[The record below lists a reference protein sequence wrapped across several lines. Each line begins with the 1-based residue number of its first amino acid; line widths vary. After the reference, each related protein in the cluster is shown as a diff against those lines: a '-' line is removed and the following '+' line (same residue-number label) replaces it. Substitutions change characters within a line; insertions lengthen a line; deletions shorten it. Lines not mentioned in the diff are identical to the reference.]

1 MNYAVSDLP
10 HLVRCAVEA
19 VRSSVPRSSRH
30 ASLRSTDSRRGQRQG
45 ISADTR
51 WGEQD
56 RPVLCIAAHKGSVRA
71 LTALL
76 VGHANHALAD
86 KQGRTAAH
94 DAALYGQ
101 TACLRQLIDAG
112 AEKDAL
118 MTGNFTPLHLA
129 AQGGHPECCSL
140 LLERGSDANARTTEQ
155 GRNAFHL
162 SICWGNLECF
172 ELMLPLITD
181 VDVRAQAGVNA
192 DGSPIIVF
200 NNSPLHIACSFGQE
214 RMVKALLNRGASRTA
229 RDSRQ
234 STPLHHAALSGHLGC
249 VRQLLGKPGA

>member
-1 MNYAVSDLP
+1 L
-10 HLVRCAVEA
+10 
-19 VRSSVPRSSRH
+19 SVVN
-30 ASLRSTDSRRGQRQG
+30 Q
-45 ISADTR
+45 
-51 WGEQD
+51 
-56 RPVLCIAAHKGSVRA
+56 
-71 LTALL
+71 
-76 VGHANHALAD
+76 
-86 KQGRTAAH
+86 
-94 DAALYGQ
+94 
-101 TACLRQLIDAG
+101 
-112 AEKDAL
+112 
-118 MTGNFTPLHLA
+118 
-129 AQGGHPECCSL
+129 
-140 LLERGSDANARTTEQ
+140 Q

-249 VRQLLGKPGA
+249 VRQLLGKPGAYKINPNEVNAANVTGSTPLHFAVKGGHINICGVLCAGGARLDAVTRFGCTPLLAAQLEHPSNTALLDFLAGRGPAHAPGTVCDECGRPESEVYLRSCTGCLVARFCGNACLRAAWPAHRAECQRIQAAREERSRPKPGTL